1 MFRRVA
7 QRRRVA
13 ANLDLLG
20 YQCQTEFMN
29 VHLSTELK
37 KLVDKQLASG
47 SYSSAAEV
55 IRAGLV
61 LLEENERW
69 RAEVRSKIAEGVA
82 QAKAGQLVDGEEVFA
97 RLEAELDEAE
107 EST

>member
-1 MFRRVA
+1 M
-7 QRRRVA
+7 
-13 ANLDLLG
+13 
-20 YQCQTEFMN
+20 TEFMN
-29 VHLSTELK
+29 VQLTPELK
-37 KLVDKQLASG
+37 KIVDEQLASG

-107 EST
+107 EIK